1 MPITFDTVAQIQSKL
16 HFWIALIKTFRTIYI
31 LFRSEAVRI
40 FPLFFGN
47 DIIMMLLHGFLI
59 LVFLELWIDY
69 QPAKFQCGRLSLASS
84 MERLRKHDD
93 DVIMTSFRVVGI

>member
-1 MPITFDTVAQIQSKL
+1 
-16 HFWIALIKTFRTIYI
+16 
-31 LFRSEAVRI
+31 
-40 FPLFFGN
+40 
-47 DIIMMLLHGFLI
+47 MMLLHGFLI
-59 LVFLELWIDY
+59 LVFFELRIDY